1 MISKEKLATLIC
13 EIKNK
18 LKLSNE
24 KLFEQLDI
32 LNDLMDMQETLEFHL
47 NNLEEELEYNEL
59 IDEDK
64 ELYKGK
70 DKKN

>member
-24 KLFEQLDI
+24 NC
-32 LNDLMDMQETLEFHL
+32 LNKWI
-47 NNLEEELEYNEL
+47 Y
-59 IDEDK
+59 
-64 ELYKGK
+64 
-70 DKKN
+70 